1 MERPNWRMRFPMVA
15 QRTRQNERVATGGGM
30 RVIPA
35 IDLKDGR
42 CVRLRQGDMA
52 AETVYSNDVPSV
64 AGRWQQQGAD
74 LIHVVDLNG
83 AVDGAPKNLPQIEAV
98 MKTVS
103 VKVQVGGGI
112 RTIETVRRYLHAG
125 VARVVLGT
133 AALTDRAFLVQAC
146 QEFPRRILLGLDA
159 RDGKVAVKGWTAV
172 SETTA
177 IDLLK
182 ALAGLELGAVIYTDI
197 ARDGMLGGPNL
208 VALGEVVECSSFPV
222 IASGGITRVEDL
234 QAVHALGPR
243 VEGAI
248 VGKALY
254 DGKLDY
260 AAAVAAI
267 GTR

>member
-1 MERPNWRMRFPMVA
+1 ML
-15 QRTRQNERVATGGGM
+15 
-30 RVIPA
+30 VIPA

-52 AETVYSNDVPSV
+52 AETVYSEDVPAV
-64 AGRWQQQGAD
+64 ARKWQQGGASV
-74 LIHVVDLNG
+74 IHVVDLNG
-83 AVDGAPKNLPQIEAV
+83 AVDGEPRNLPQIEAV

-112 RTIETVRRYLHAG
+112 RTIQTVRRYLNAG
-125 VARVVLGT
+125 VSRVVLGT
-133 AALTDRAFLVQAC
+133 AALTDRAFLEQAC
-146 QEFPRRILLGLDA
+146 QEFPMRILLGLDA

-172 SETTA
+172 SDTKA

-182 ALAGLELGAVIYTDI
+182 ELSGLAIGAVIYTDI
-197 ARDGMLGGPNL
+197 SRDGMLSGPNIP
-208 VALGEVVECSSFPV
+208 ALKEVVECSAFPV

-234 QAVHALGPR
+234 QTVQALGPR
-243 VEGAI
+243 IEGAI

-260 AAAVAAI
+260 AVAVAAV
-267 GTR
+267 GKGFEARGERC

>member
-1 MERPNWRMRFPMVA
+1 MLL
-15 QRTRQNERVATGGGM
+15 
-30 RVIPA
+30 IPA

-52 AETVYSNDVPSV
+52 AETIYSDDVPAV
-64 AGRWQQQGAD
+64 ARQWQHSGAI

-83 AVDGAPKNLPQIEAV
+83 AVDGEPRNFSQIEAIIR
-98 MKTVS
+98 TVS

-112 RTIETVRRYLHAG
+112 RSIETVRRYLGAG

-133 AALTDRAFLVQAC
+133 AALTDQFFLEQAC
-146 QEFPRRILLGLDA
+146 REFPRQILLGLDA
-159 RDGKVAVKGWTAV
+159 RDGRVAVKGWTAL
-172 SETTA
+172 SETKA
-177 IDLLK
+177 SDLLK
-182 ALAGLELGAVIYTDI
+182 ELANHALGAVIYTDI

-208 VALGEVVECSSFPV
+208 AALQEMVGLSSFPV
-222 IASGGITRVEDL
+222 IASGGISRVEDL
-234 QAVHALGPR
+234 RAVQALGPR

-260 AAAVAAI
+260 RTALVAL
-267 GTR
+267 GTK